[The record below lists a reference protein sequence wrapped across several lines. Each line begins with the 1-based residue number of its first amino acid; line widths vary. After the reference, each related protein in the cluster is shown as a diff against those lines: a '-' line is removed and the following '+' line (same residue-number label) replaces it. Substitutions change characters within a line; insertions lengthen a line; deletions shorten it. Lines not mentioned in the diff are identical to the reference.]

1 MSKQEQIRRAAQKM
15 QAVLGQHV
23 GDLVNHTLEASE
35 YNGHGH
41 AEGKQGRAG
50 HPMPRSDAHRQ
61 ANAYVPQNMY
71 GGFGSDDPAEDDYG
85 AVFYDTGLSNP

>member
-1 MSKQEQIRRAAQKM
+1 MFSMSRQQEQIRRAALKT

-23 GDLVNHTLEASE
+23 GELVDHTLGVSE

-41 AEGKQGRAG
+41 AEGRQGRAG
-50 HPMPRSDAHRQ
+50 HLMPRSDADRQ
-61 ANAYVPQNMY
+61 ANSYVPQNMY

-85 AVFYDTGLSNP
+85 VFDKAD